1 MSYSRNI
8 SALSDGLTTMQRLI
22 VCIAEAY
29 ERTTFEEKTT
39 NNSDAW
45 IGNFWDCY
53 HQYGNYSSYCMV
65 TASVIVNSAAV
76 LGKAFG
82 NSTCSEVQIP
92 NAPVAGSANR
102 EKTLYG
108 NTYDT
113 LNELLLSD
121 KGRVDQTPQVGS
133 VFMRPSD
140 NNQTNHAGIVV
151 SAPLRDDLYIETI
164 EGNVSTTGF
173 GGSKKGFQRVRYT
186 KQAYNDF
193 AGRAWIRSSRAAAY
207 KNFGPKGWYY
217 FHAWKNC
224 DITAGI
230 YSADLCLGVRVDCDF
245 RTVQPPPPPP
255 PSNCPPTPPANE
267 EGYTPWQSV
276 TKILALLRV
285 DNPNIGTSIPV
296 TDEYPLG
303 REFTKD
309 GCYVR
314 WKSKD
319 VPPPPPPPP
328 PRKKCPDNL
337 IMKGC
342 CDGAATTLNFASKTE
357 MLTVADLKN
366 VGGRQSLLS
375 TALDQKVFIE
385 RGFERRYQKAAEM
398 FPQIRLS
405 NGTAVTV
412 LYKRSQIFD
421 LADKYQL
428 YGPAPAIIEV
438 DRTAMHN
445 IGNGAGWVERVANTF
460 APNSYTEVWPA
471 KFLKRDD
478 LNIVRGLF
486 RNERFSFFDLIQTL
500 DEKPDIFKGQ
510 QPVIIIGGDP
520 TTGLDILESASG
532 VIGAGL
538 NIIAPGVGTLVVSA
552 ITLAANA
559 YRTGA
564 LSFQDAFSFV
574 GSLAAGLA
582 NAAMQNNDKKMF
594 GVDAKVFADITKYS
608 TTSYNIYG
616 QLSGSGN
623 PLEKA
628 RKIGAILERDV
639 PEIRQ
644 YFDKNFANE
653 QQWIRGAFAE
663 INQQVNGALTTARAS
678 VQNVADSIATNTIG
692 NLNILKSGT
701 DALFSSLLTNDA
713 LGITKSAAK
722 ISTFQEL
729 LTSSPHPSILN
740 TRAGAQDIFGRVLS
754 LPSVFAADVTDGLVH
769 NAIAGIVTGKRTA
782 DGALDQ
788 LTLDSLLYKA
798 EDFARNKW
806 KFDVPPTIPEDKR
819 ECFEREIAV
828 CVGTECCAPKVMVEG
843 VCMPPGTEP
852 TTDCVREMN
861 GQLMWCEPPSC
872 GGASTAIE
880 VSTVNLRTD
889 SGVPYELTGQRR
901 SGTRTWSGFTI
912 LVYEPVAGRNDYQR
926 PTTQPRN
933 AAESGINITSEDF
946 ENVRKDQDAPIRAA
960 ADQTEAQNAR
970 TQAQGGCVSVRPAR
984 KVDSGFQANID
995 GVWTDLVG
1003 CCPGKRPSG
1012 PPPSGGGECCDEIAV
1027 MGRKVDALAT
1037 AIQNIGRT
1045 WTATQTNVATTQQR
1059 DTGVAPRTPCC
1070 DLTPVL
1076 ELLRELPYTILS
1088 VNKIDAGRVS
1098 VDPTAVSRGD
1108 VSVRTPDDANNVAI
1122 LQASLDRIERSIGG
1136 IKPGSP
1142 CDNTEVLSALVKLQT
1157 QLQRATIGYDDTVL
1171 QRKIDAIQK
1180 TLNER
1185 PTGTDDV
1192 ALTRVLGELAQ
1203 VRRDYA
1209 AVMNRL
1215 ENFCAGEVKVCD
1227 TEMLRAELAKQTAS
1241 IAELRKMLER
1251 GTTVDGASVER
1262 ELLTQ
1267 RDLLQAIVER
1277 LNSQSVTTS
1286 KGDVNNKDVVTTIVK
1301 CDDAE
1306 LKAALSE
1313 LKEMVRICPV
1323 MRKELQD
1330 FRTAVDRQYAQLR
1343 SELAV
1348 ATAILREL
1356 QERDSSNGEVL
1367 REIRAQREEV
1377 LSLIESFSQVS
1388 RTCDAP
1394 EMKVLLQALQT
1405 TTNQN
1410 SDAIQQIITKLNQ
1423 QGGGTTVCDT
1433 TIIQE
1438 AVRDVVDQRM
1448 DRIEAT
1454 IAQLVRT
1461 IEDGGVRN
1469 VRVNV
1474 DQLDRPR
1481 QRDVRTSTESECTD
1495 CPAFVEEH
1503 RKVFYRYP
1511 QQQTTHQAQQAPPP
1525 VQVIPVEMPCDWC

>member
-1 MSYSRNI
+1 
-8 SALSDGLTTMQRLI
+8 MQRLI
-22 VCIAEAY
+22 ICIAEAY

-39 NNSDAW
+39 NNSDGW
-45 IGNFWDCY
+45 IGNLWDCY
-53 HQYGNYSSYCMV
+53 HPFGNYSSYCMV
-65 TASVIVNSAAV
+65 SASVIVNSAAV

-82 NSTCSEVQIP
+82 GGTCNEKQIP

-121 KGRVDQTPQVGS
+121 RNRVDQTPQVGS

-151 SAPLRDDLYIETI
+151 SAPLGNDLYIETI
-164 EGNVSTTGF
+164 EGNVSTSGF
-173 GGSKKGFQRVRYT
+173 GGSKKGFQRVRYS

-193 AGRAWIRSSRAAAY
+193 AKRQWVRSSRQTAY
-207 KNFGPKGWYY
+207 KLFNPTGWYF

-224 DITAGI
+224 DISAGI

-245 RTVQPPPPPP
+245 RTETTPPPPPPP
-255 PSNCPPTPPANE
+255 PSKDCPTVPPPTEA
-267 EGYTPWQSV
+267 GYTEWKSV
-276 TKILALLRV
+276 LQILDKLRQT
-285 DNPNIGTSIPV
+285 NPNVGNTIPV

-303 REFTKD
+303 REYTKD
-309 GCYVR
+309 GCFVR
-314 WKSKD
+314 WKD
-319 VPPPPPPPP
+319 VNVPPPPP
-328 PRKKCPDNL
+328 PRKKCPENL
-337 IMKGC
+337 IAKGC
-342 CDGAATTLNFASKTE
+342 CEGGATTLNFPSKSE
-357 MLTVADLKN
+357 MLTINDLQN
-366 VGGRQSLLS
+366 MGGRQALLS
-375 TALDQKVFIE
+375 TAISPSDFKK
-385 RGFERRYQKAAEM
+385 RGFATRHQKASEM

-412 LYKRSQIFD
+412 LYKTSQIFD

-428 YGPAPAIIEV
+428 YGPSPAIIEV
-438 DRTAMHN
+438 DRTAMHK
-445 IGNGAGWVERVANTF
+445 IGDGAGWVERVADTF

-471 KFLKRDD
+471 KFLQRDD
-478 LNIVRGLF
+478 LNVVRDLF
-486 RNERFSFFDLIQTL
+486 RNDRFSFFDLIQKL
-500 DEKPDIFKGQ
+500 DEKPEIYKGR
-510 QPVIIIGGDP
+510 QPVIIIGGKP
-520 TTGLDILESASG
+520 TTGIDILESASG

-552 ITLAANA
+552 ITLAASA
-559 YRTGA
+559 YRQGELTI
-564 LSFQDAFSFV
+564 QDAFSFV
-574 GSLAAGLA
+574 GSLASGLA
-582 NAAMQNNDKKMF
+582 NAANQNNDKKMF
-594 GVDAKVFADITKYS
+594 GVDAKVFADITRYS

-616 QLSGSGN
+616 RLSGGGN
-623 PLEKA
+623 ALQKA
-628 RKIGAILERDV
+628 QAIGAILEKDV
-639 PEIRQ
+639 PELRN
-644 YFDKNFANE
+644 YLNENFGNE

-663 INQQVNGALTTARAS
+663 INSTVNGVLKDARAS
-678 VQNVADSIATNTIG
+678 VQNVADSIATSTIG

-701 DALFSSLLTNDA
+701 DSLFSALLTNDS

-740 TRAGAQDIFGRVLS
+740 TRSGAQDIFGRVLS
-754 LPSVFAADVTDGLVH
+754 LPSVFAADVTDGVIH

-806 KFDVPPTIPEDKR
+806 KFDVPPTIPEEKR
-819 ECFEREIAV
+819 ECFEKEIAV
-828 CVGTECCAPKVMVEG
+828 CVGTECCSPKVMVEG

-852 TTDCVREMN
+852 STDCVREMN
-861 GQLMWCEPPSC
+861 GQLMWCEPASC
-872 GGASTAIE
+872 GGASTAVEAATI
-880 VSTVNLRTD
+880 TLRTD

-901 SGTRTWSGFTI
+901 VGTRTWSGFTI
-912 LVYEPVAGRNDYQR
+912 LVYEPVPGRNDYR
-926 PTTQPRN
+926 KPTTQPRN
-933 AAESGINITSEDF
+933 AAESGISITSDDF
-946 ENVRKDQDAPIRAA
+946 ENVRRDQNAPIQAV

-970 TQAQGGCVSVRPAR
+970 TKAQGGCVSVRPAR
-984 KVDSGFQANID
+984 KVGGGFQANID
-995 GVWTDLVG
+995 GVWTDLSG

-1012 PPPSGGGECCDEIAV
+1012 PPPPSGGGCCDEIVV
-1027 MGRKVDALAT
+1027 MGRKVDALAST
-1037 AIQNIGRT
+1037 IQNIGRT
-1045 WTATQTNVATTQQR
+1045 WTATQTQTQTNVGTPQR

-1076 ELLRELPYTILS
+1076 ELLRELPYTIQT

-1098 VDPTAVSRGD
+1098 VDPRVSRGD
-1108 VSVRTPDDANNVAI
+1108 VSVRTPDDANNVAV
-1122 LQASLDRIERSIGG
+1122 LQASLDRIERSISE

-1142 CDNTEVLSALVKLQT
+1142 CDNTEVLSALVKLQA
-1157 QLQRATIGYDDTVL
+1157 QLQRATIAYDDTVL

-1185 PTGTDDV
+1185 PTGTDDA
-1192 ALTRVLGELAQ
+1192 ALTRVTAELAQ

-1209 AVMNRL
+1209 AVMSRL
-1215 ENFCAGEVKVCD
+1215 DNFCAGEVKVCD
-1227 TEMLRAELAKQTAS
+1227 TDMLRAELAKQTAS

-1251 GTTVDGASVER
+1251 GTTVDGASLER
-1262 ELLTQ
+1262 ELLVQ

-1277 LNSQSVTTS
+1277 LNSQSVTTT
-1286 KGDVNNKDVVTTIVK
+1286 KGDVSNKDVVTTIVK

-1323 MRKELQD
+1323 MQKELQD

-1356 QERDSSNGEVL
+1356 QDRDGNNGEVL
-1367 REIRAQREEV
+1367 REIRAQRQEV

-1410 SDAIQQIITKLNQ
+1410 SDAIQLIIAKLNE
-1423 QGGGTTVCDT
+1423 QGVGTTVCDT
-1433 TIIQE
+1433 SIIQE
-1438 AVRDVVDQRM
+1438 AVRDVVNERM

-1454 IAQLVRT
+1454 IANLVNT
-1461 IEDGGVRN
+1461 IESGGVRN

-1474 DQLDRPR
+1474 DKLDRPR
-1481 QRDVRTSTESECTD
+1481 QRGVETTTTGECTD

-1511 QQQTTHQAQQAPPP
+1511 NQQPTAQMQPAPQ
-1525 VQVIPVEMPCDWC
+1525 VQVIPVDMPCDFC